1 MHVVCEIPVKCAVP
15 AITDGVTDRVVLQY
29 QENVTYSC
37 TKNLTL
43 VGVATQVCTA
53 NGNLS
58 SVPPRCTFPASLT
71 SAEFRCPYHP
81 STILKDFPLQMS
93 FAEATDHCKKFKATI
108 PTKVSCVK
116 DFLAASASNQV
127 VWLAEKTGEL
137 QHASDG
143 KTYNLRSDPAPKHN
157 VVCETAPEGSTTCQ
171 ATRAHIG
178 LYANK
183 ATLLQAKEQCRRL
196 GGRLPAGSDE
206 ADCLMHAMHLAGD
219 RSVAYKTKPWIL
231 DYDEKP
237 LHPNPKYYF
246 TLYDTYKL
254 DLTQSFEFHTVACA
268 FNLREYFCKSSN
280 GKTGVTMVHY
290 PDRISDAKREEFCL
304 KQNARM
310 PDNHSPGENKCIE
323 EFRDLIH
330 TKTGHQEDTLW
341 KQVCVFSPRRTIQKI
356 EQLCGHWKVLVHT
369 KTFEKLLYNE
379 SRDACRKNIGFFL
392 PSQALWN
399 SVLIEMKTG
408 DAECRELASTFDKIP
423 LWFTVHGVERK
434 VAHFSSVCV
443 GARFQAGSMS
453 SRGIH
458 KYEGLDYIDEE
469 GHVTCKQGYRKS
481 LQENIPGYPY
491 KGMWQN
497 TAGCYKYVGVL
508 GETLL
513 NKVREDGYWYGF
525 KQCKPL
531 KTVDGWERT
540 FKDGHVRCPDGKLW
554 ECDPHHDKHC
564 ATVQDDQ
571 KRWPVCK
578 EDKRINYGR
587 CFDLKKNKIFINDRG
602 GTHYTLERETAT
614 FKCMWPAF
622 ESCTAPPCAGGRN
635 KNRATVFRHNDE
647 PWEWDNLPKCVQF
660 ASQKSGGQHWYYGY
674 YNTTADRASMAC
686 EDVGTELM
694 TLAEVLAIQN
704 FILANNAKLANRY
717 IWVLNPVSNVPIAFN
732 MATNGQKKD
741 TLIAE
746 VMCKS
751 STNLNEFRTCWTH
764 DDISIITDPKF
775 SSGIDMFLTYSE
787 NVAWCDNSP
796 ATIIPFPFQHFC
808 LDSLTR
814 WTDIFSTLQK
824 QHWVLDKSSSTNA
837 RANDLKIH
845 DRGESF
851 IVTCWTKRPW
861 DDKLVV
867 KHECRNHT
875 LYYLISATG
884 TQYDEAE
891 QKCGNRKMTLPP
903 MAIMDCV
910 WLFTKKLGL
919 PPAWM
924 DIAIGAHERIASD
937 NRPRPT
943 SSAMTAIC
951 AQVKEGNSVW

>member
-540 FKDGHVRCPDGKLW
+540 FKDGNVRCPKGHLW
-554 ECDPHHDKHC
+554 NCDPHPVVDVRCPSVEDELKM
-564 ATVQDDQ
+564 Q
-571 KRWPVCK
+571 PVCHNN
-578 EDKRINYGR
+578 KRINYAR
-587 CFDLKKNKIFINDRG
+587 CFDLGKNGINIEHTWTDQF
-602 GTHYTLERETAT
+602 YVERETAT
-614 FKCMWPAF
+614 FKCRWPTF
-622 ESCTAPPCAGGRN
+622 ESCTSPPCAGGRN
-635 KNRATVFRHNDE
+635 QNRATIERSNSKT
-647 PWEWDNLPKCVQF
+647 WRWDNLPQCATF
-660 ASQKSGGQHWYYGY
+660 ASLTSGGQHWYYSHLE
-674 YNTTADRASMAC
+674 TTVDRATMAC
-686 EDVGTELM
+686 EDVGTNLM
-694 TLAEVLAIQN
+694 TLAEAQTIRSSSLVNNPSLTQN
-704 FILANNAKLANRY
+704 F

-732 MATNGQKKD
+732 IRTNQQKID
-741 TLIAE
+741 ALTAE
-746 VMCKS
+746 IMCKS
-751 STNLNEFRTCWTH
+751 S
-764 DDISIITDPKF
+764 
-775 SSGIDMFLTYSE
+775 
-787 NVAWCDNSP
+787 
-796 ATIIPFPFQHFC
+796 
-808 LDSLTR
+808 
-814 WTDIFSTLQK
+814 
-824 QHWVLDKSSSTNA
+824 
-837 RANDLKIH
+837 
-845 DRGESF
+845 
-851 IVTCWTKRPW
+851 
-861 DDKLVV
+861 
-867 KHECRNHT
+867 
-875 LYYLISATG
+875 
-884 TQYDEAE
+884 
-891 QKCGNRKMTLPP
+891 
-903 MAIMDCV
+903 
-910 WLFTKKLGL
+910 KK
-919 PPAWM
+919 
-924 DIAIGAHERIASD
+924 E
-937 NRPRPT
+937 
-943 SSAMTAIC
+943 
-951 AQVKEGNSVW
+951 